1 MYYPKSQIKTNQYT
15 EGEEFKIQKTNLPY
29 KGPYYTTSKNES
41 FTGKNPNDLPTEKL
55 IPIPLGETNSDSVT
69 DQRFSLKSPTQLE
82 KDNSNFWTSQF
93 IGYNPK
99 LNKTLTKNNPK
110 TTYPKPTPINYQ
122 TGEFERYFLKKS
134 NEAKFI
140 EVSKEDYGMYISK
153 DNSVPY
159 ELYIPTKISWILN
172 GNKNQVYQANKNIVG
187 KVEREQN
194 YYGFTSYFKDN
205 FTQFYQ

>member
-1 MYYPKSQIKTNQYT
+1 MYYPKSQIKPSQYT
-15 EGEEFKIQKTNLPY
+15 NGGEFIVYNTGEPY
-29 KGPYYTTSKNES
+29 KGFYYETSKGEYYTNKSPNEI
-41 FTGKNPNDLPTEKL
+41 PTYLL
-55 IPIPLGETNSDSVT
+55 IPNQSEDTQNLPDNLQVENFPDSYYVIN
-69 DQRFSLKSPTQLE
+69 DRYYKSKGLSYNRNTPTP
-82 KDNSNFWTSQF
+82 
-93 IGYNPK
+93 PK
-99 LNKTLTKNNPK
+99 S
-110 TTYPKPTPINYQ
+110 TYPKPLLKDYQ

-159 ELYIPTKISWILN
+159 ELYIPTKISWILK
-172 GNKNQVYQANKNIVG
+172 GNKDQVYQANKNIVG
-187 KVEREQN
+187 KVERKQN